1 MKKLTALLLSLAML
15 LCAATALAED
25 GDIAQG
31 TDIRCDIEDGSYVIR
46 IADENGDLG
55 WLADDMSQDAS
66 VVTLAGEGLEGGE
79 YVVRY
84 APVADGEATVAVRH
98 YIGIACDEMHTFDLV
113 VKDGAV
119 QESTGGSYT
128 ASPDEAEQDPYLS
141 GQWLEAG
148 DGFARMTIAKGEGRG
163 WDVEIRADSETD
175 DFRFVTT
182 VYYDCDKDSFVY
194 DKGKFWDEPGDA
206 ADLGEASAA
215 GTCGDLAFSGDEGD
229 LRLTWYDDRYPDR
242 EVGFKPLCAIDYGA
256 SELYD
261 QADMDE
267 AIALIKAEIGSWEG
281 VELHSVRYFG
291 DECMN
296 DENLAYVNS
305 LGAGKD
311 YVQMIEFL
319 TDFHSPVEGGGAW
332 EPDSEYTDYQWWLAR
347 EADGGWELVTWGY

>member
-1 MKKLTALLLSLAML
+1 MKKLISVLLSLAL
-15 LCAATALAED
+15 LMSAFALAEA
-25 GDIAQG
+25 GESAQG
-31 TDIRCDIEDGSYVIR
+31 AGIRCAIEDGSYVIR

-55 WLADDMSQDAS
+55 WLADDMSQDDT
-66 VVTLAGEGLEGGE
+66 VVTLASEGLEGGE

-84 APVADGEATVAVRH
+84 DPVADGEVTVGVRH
-98 YIGIACDEMHTFDLV
+98 YIGIACDEAHTFDLV

-141 GQWLEAG
+141 GEWLEAG
-148 DGFARMTIAKGEGRG
+148 EGFARMTIAKGVERG
-163 WDVEIRADSETD
+163 WDVEIRADSEAD
-175 DFRFVTT
+175 DFVFITT
-182 VYYDCDKDSFVY
+182 VYYDCDLDSFVY
-194 DKGKFWDEPGDA
+194 DKGKYWDSPDDPAE
-206 ADLGEASAA
+206 LGEASVA

-229 LRLTWYDDRYPDR
+229 LMLTWYDDRYPDR

-281 VELHSVRYFG
+281 VELHNVRYFG